1 MNRFCFNHFSLQHA
15 PIGRVMAVAML
26 VMSLPA
32 AAHAQATTELGT
44 DASVQTTFGSGT
56 NVTTVAFPSASIRAG
71 FYAGPYVSFEPR
83 VGVLSTSGGG
93 STATVYAGSLSL
105 LLHASQA
112 RAGIGPYVRP
122 FVGIT
127 GVSGDGSSTSQTE
140 AGVGVGVTLPLAG
153 ELATR
158 LELNYA
164 HAFSSSDFDSANALG
179 ANIGLSYFI
188 R

>member
-1 MNRFCFNHFSLQHA
+1 MNSSRPNSTTVRRTS
-15 PIGRVMAVAML
+15 IMAAAAIATFAL
-26 VMSLPA
+26 MSPA
-32 AAHAQATTELGT
+32 GAHAQTTTELGT
-44 DASVQTTFGSGT
+44 DAAVQTTFGSGT
-56 NVTTVAFPSASIRAG
+56 NVTTLALPSASIRAG

-83 VGVLSTSGGG
+83 VGLLSTSGGG
-93 STATVYAGSLSL
+93 STVTIYAGSLSL

-112 RAGIGPYVRP
+112 RAGIGPYIRP
-122 FVGIT
+122 FVGVT
-127 GVSGDGSSTSQTE
+127 GASGDGSSASQAN

-164 HAFSSSDFDSANALG
+164 HAFSSSDFDSANA
-179 ANIGLSYFI
+179 IGLGVGLTYFI

>member
-1 MNRFCFNHFSLQHA
+1 MNRFCFNRFSPERT
-15 PIGRVMAVAML
+15 PITRAIVIALLAMS
-26 VMSLPA
+26 VPC

-56 NVTTVAFPSASIRAG
+56 NTTTVAIPSASIRVG

-93 STATVYAGSLSL
+93 STATIYAGSLSL

-112 RAGIGPYVRP
+112 RAGIGSYVRP
-122 FVGIT
+122 FAGI
-127 GVSGDGSSTSQTE
+127 SGISGGGSNASQAE

-153 ELATR
+153 ELGTR

-179 ANIGLSYFI
+179 ASVGLSYFI